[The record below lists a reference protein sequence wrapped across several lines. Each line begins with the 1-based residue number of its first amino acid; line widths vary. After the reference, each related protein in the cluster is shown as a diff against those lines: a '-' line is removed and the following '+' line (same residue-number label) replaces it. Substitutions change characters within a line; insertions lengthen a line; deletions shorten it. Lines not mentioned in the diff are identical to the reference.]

1 MRATKRY
8 EMEVRKGPQAGLVFE
23 IRDTIQDEAIVP
35 QFCCKTVEG
44 AKRNF
49 AMFLSQNKLKKS
61 DFTLN
66 LIGNYNADL
75 PERICYGSQVL
86 VEDYLDKPVEEP
98 GKEE

>member
-8 EMEVRKGPQAGLVFE
+8 EMEVRKGSQAGLVFE

-86 VEDYLDKPVEEP
+86 VEDYLDKPIEEP

>member
-8 EMEVRKGPQAGLVFE
+8 VMEVRKGPNAGLVFE

-66 LIGNYNADL
+66 LIGNYNSDL

-86 VEDYLDKPVEEP
+86 VEDYLDKPIQEP